1 MHTKTGKSALETVLT
16 VLHAG
21 GKFGD
26 SGYKVSSGL
35 HGVGISVVNALSETL
50 HVSVLRAGQRNTI
63 EFRKGAVS
71 QPLQSK
77 ALQDAVGATGTQVY
91 FSPDRSIFKT
101 DVQFDFDTLS
111 KRFNEQAYLN
121 AGLKIELVDE
131 RLAPFREE
139 MFCHRGGISEYV
151 ETICEGKTAL
161 VEEPSVFFTSRTVRN
176 VIVEI
181 ALRWNSDMYSDS
193 IISFANG
200 VHTANGGTH
209 TDGLKSALTRVLNA
223 QARISGKLKDK
234 SANLAGDFIREGLC
248 AIVSVKMQ
256 EAEFEGQTKNR
267 LGSPEVRGI
276 VNEVTAEFLTAELQ
290 RRPKVL
296 AAIVEKAMSAAKAA
310 EAAKAARDL
319 VRRKSVLG
327 SSVLPGKL
335 ADCSSSVP
343 SESEVFIVEG
353 DSAGGSAK
361 QGRKRDFQAI
371 LPLRGKILNI
381 EKCEDA
387 AMYSNTEIQALIT
400 CLGLGIKGDAFNVE
414 QLRYHRVIIM
424 TDADVDGAHIRTL
437 LLTFLFRYQV
447 VEADAC

>member
-1 MHTKTGKSALETVLT
+1 MLKGRRHTIG
-16 VLHAG
+16 
-21 GKFGD
+21 
-26 SGYKVSSGL
+26 
-35 HGVGISVVNALSETL
+35 
-50 HVSVLRAGQRNTI
+50 VSVCLR
-63 EFRKGAVS
+63 GA
-71 QPLQSK
+71 
-77 ALQDAVGATGTQVY
+77 
-91 FSPDRSIFKT
+91 R
-101 DVQFDFDTLS
+101 
-111 KRFNEQAYLN
+111 QAYLN

-139 MFCHRGGISEYV
+139 VHRHQLSNKRVCVCLVVAHTVFSSPPLTRLQMFCHRGGISEYV

-161 VEEPSVFFTSRTVRN
+161 VEVLLLYRIGARTRFLVNIPCIASPRFLSSSLTSPPLLKEPSVFFTSRTVRN

-290 RRPKVL
+290 RRPKVSDGSRCVFLNPVAADWL
-296 AAIVEKAMSAAKAA
+296 ACICVVSELMFP
-310 EAAKAARDL
+310 ELTML
-319 VRRKSVLG
+319 VANSFASPHG
-327 SSVLPGKL
+327 
-335 ADCSSSVP
+335 
-343 SESEVFIVEG
+343 
-353 DSAGGSAK
+353 
-361 QGRKRDFQAI
+361 
-371 LPLRGKILNI
+371 
-381 EKCEDA
+381 
-387 AMYSNTEIQALIT
+387 
-400 CLGLGIKGDAFNVE
+400 
-414 QLRYHRVIIM
+414 
-424 TDADVDGAHIRTL
+424 
-437 LLTFLFRYQV
+437 
-447 VEADAC
+447 